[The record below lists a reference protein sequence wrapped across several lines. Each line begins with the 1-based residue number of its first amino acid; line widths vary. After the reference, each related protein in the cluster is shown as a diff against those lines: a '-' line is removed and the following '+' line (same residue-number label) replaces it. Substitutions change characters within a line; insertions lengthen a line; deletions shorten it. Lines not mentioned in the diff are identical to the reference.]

1 MGNQTNVRAKNG
13 ETDISLTHHQS
24 DSPLLPV
31 AQIERLYQI
40 NPVRAEWVFDQTQ
53 IEAEN
58 RRTQA
63 NRRDWLVFTER
74 MAGLFIVA
82 GLCGGAI
89 YIAYQVA
96 LAGHEWPA
104 VAIGCTAPIGLFG
117 AFFARAKK

>member
-1 MGNQTNVRAKNG
+1 
-13 ETDISLTHHQS
+13 
-24 DSPLLPV
+24 
-31 AQIERLYQI
+31 
-40 NPVRAEWVFDQTQ
+40 VRAEWVFDQTQ

-117 AFFARAKK
+117 AFFAKAKK

>member
-13 ETDISLTHHQS
+13 DTDISLTHHQS

-58 RRTQA
+58 RR
-63 NRRDWLVFTER
+63 DLLIFTER
-74 MAGLFIVA
+74 MTGLFIVA

-89 YIAYQVA
+89 YTAYQVA

-117 AFFARAKK
+117 AFFAKTKK